1 MKYLEKF
8 RVIWVGD
15 NFFKSQSLKLKR
27 KREVCVEKAFKY
39 FSFAKGGADL
49 VSLSA
54 TGKTTN
60 DHFLS
65 AAFGKDCKIARLLKK
80 QPICIEVN
88 SKTFK
93 YKLFKKGDLVSTNNV
108 VRMKFPS
115 EIYDFK
121 KAIKKDILKKPVKI
135 NTTIKTKIIF

>member
-1 MKYLEKF
+1 MKNVCKKFVLPLFPVFLLVNCSAIAPTTSLET
-8 RVIWVGD
+8 
-15 NFFKSQSLKLKR
+15 S
-27 KREVCVEKAFKY
+27 FKY

-65 AAFGKDCKIARLLKK
+65 AAFGKDCKISRLLKK
-80 QPICIEVN
+80 QTICIEVN
-88 SKTFK
+88 PKTFK
-93 YKLFKKGDLVSTNNV
+93 YKLFKKGGFVSTNNV
-108 VRMKFPS
+108 VKMKFPS

-121 KAIKKDILKKPVKI
+121 KAIKKDLLKKTRKD
-135 NTTIKTKIIF
+135 